1 MKHQRPHRGS
11 SPSPGARALA
21 VASAL
26 AVSIALASCGGGSG
40 AGPDHLVIGD
50 LVPLRGDLAAYGPG
64 GRKAVDLAV
73 REARSASRDSRDPL
87 AVTVRHEDTETSD
100 AIAENAARHLVDDRD
115 ASCLVGDWTTS
126 GTFAVGEDVAA
137 NRSVPLI
144 SPSATNPEISSLDDG
159 GFVFR
164 TAPSDDLQARA
175 LAVLAARTLGGARGR
190 TVAVAGRDDVYG
202 PRFAGHFAQAWRQM
216 GGKVSGPILYDPGK
230 LHHRAD
236 ARRIVA
242 GHPDAYLIVDFPDSF
257 DRLAPDL
264 LRAPGFDPHRL
275 FLPAA
280 MAVPNV
286 RDRGIPAA
294 AVDGAHG
301 VLPGAV
307 APTPEG
313 RFFRRLYR
321 RSPAAP
327 RAMTAFDAQ
336 AFDAA
341 TLCYLATVSAGSS
354 NGDAIAARIRDVASP
369 PGRKVGPGDLATAV
383 RLLRRGVG
391 IDYQGA
397 SGPLDLNASGD
408 PGAGAYQVFDY
419 RLGKKHATATF
430 DVKD

>member
-1 MKHQRPHRGS
+1 VKHRRPHRGS
-11 SPSPGARALA
+11 NPSLGAARALA
-21 VASAL
+21 AAAAL
-26 AVSIALASCGGGSG
+26 ALPIALASCGGSG

-73 REARSASRDSRDPL
+73 REARSAARDSGDPL
-87 AVTVRHEDTETSD
+87 TVTVRHEDTETSD
-100 AIAENAARHLVDDRD
+100 AIAENAARHLVDDSD

-137 NRSVPLI
+137 SRSVPLI

-175 LAVLAARTLGGARGR
+175 LAVLVARSLGGARGR

-216 GGKVSGPILYDPGK
+216 GGEVSGPILYDAGK
-230 LHHRAD
+230 LHHRAE

-257 DRLAPDL
+257 ARLAPDL
-264 LRAPGFDPHRL
+264 LRAPGFDPRRL

-280 MAVPNV
+280 MAVPDV
-286 RDRGIPAA
+286 RERGIPAA
-294 AVDGAHG
+294 AVDGARG

-321 RSPAAP
+321 QSPTGP
-327 RAMTAFDAQ
+327 PSPMAFDAQ

-341 TLCYLATVSAGSS
+341 TLCYLAAVAANSS
-354 NGDAIAARIRDVASP
+354 GGGEIASRIRDVASP
-369 PGRKVGPGDLATAV
+369 PGRRVGPGDLATAV

-397 SGPLDLNASGD
+397 SGPLELDAAGD
-408 PGAGAYQVFDY
+408 PGAGAYRVFVY
-419 RLGKKHATATF
+419 RLGKMRATATF